1 MSDATTTRSYRPGD
15 WFGVF
20 GDHATVLLPPTEK
33 SRVALLWELVDDGA
47 GFDEVLDALIS
58 GGLRELPG
66 FVLISEFEADT
77 KVVIR
82 GAARATFTAGGEVVE
97 LEGSAAT
104 TWVERTLSSV
114 TSMVIDLDGG
124 AGDAAL
130 TVENGLIR
138 VGRVEV
144 PAADG
149 GTPMLAAGGPQVVAS
164 EPTAWPEPPAPPA
177 PIVTDS
183 RPADEDADTA
193 ATPLPEPPAQPPAP
207 PPAPEAEVEHDG
219 MTRAGSWSPDQFQ
232 QLPGIPGQPPA
243 PSVTARP
250 VATLVLSS
258 GETVDVDRTVIVGRA
273 PEARRFPSSEQP
285 RLVTVPSP
293 AQEISSTHLEVRP
306 GSGADHGT
314 AVVTDLGST
323 NGTVL
328 VQPGLPPEDLQ
339 PGMAVQLIPGAILD
353 LGDGV
358 TIQVVN
364 P

>member
-1 MSDATTTRSYRPGD
+1 MTEQPTSVIWSYAPGD
-15 WFGVF
+15 WYGVV
-20 GDHATVLLPPTEK
+20 GPAVTLLLPPTEK
-33 SRVALLWELVDDGA
+33 ARVAQLWPLVDDGA

-77 KVVIR
+77 KIVIR
-82 GAARATFTAGGEVVE
+82 GAARATFTAAGEDIE

-114 TSMVIDLDGG
+114 TALVIDLDGG
-124 AGDAAL
+124 AGEAAL
-130 TVENGLIR
+130 TVGNGLIR

-144 PAADG
+144 PAAGG
-149 GTPMLAAGGPQVVAS
+149 GTPVPAGARHA
-164 EPTAWPEPPAPPA
+164 EAA
-177 PIVTDS
+177 PIGTDLRS
-183 RPADEDADTA
+183 AHEEADTA
-193 ATPLPEPPAQPPAP
+193 ATPLPERAV
-207 PPAPEAEVEHDG
+207 PESGAVADAVVGAEVEHDG
-219 MTRAGSWSPDQFQ
+219 MTRAGGWSPRQLQ

-250 VATLVLSS
+250 VASLVLSS
-258 GETVDVDRTVIVGRA
+258 GETVDVDRAVIVGRA

-358 TIQVVN
+358 TIQVVD